1 MTALTELEQLAKAA
15 TPGPWRQSEHEHL
28 KDCIMTHGSNPVI
41 YCDEVP
47 IMELKDA
54 AFIAAANPQVILR
67 LIELVREMAGALDDM
82 TRTCPKQAGC
92 NDFHHFA
99 GQRHSFDEDCP
110 PTQAYFDAINRADVA
125 LEKYRG
131 MTK

>member
-1 MTALTELEQLAKAA
+1 M
-15 TPGPWRQSEHEHL
+15 
-28 KDCIMTHGSNPVI
+28 V
-41 YCDEVP
+41 
-47 IMELKDA
+47 
-54 AFIAAANPQVILR
+54 AANPQAILAM
-67 LIELVREMAGALDDM
+67 IELLREMGEALEDM

-125 LEKYRG
+125 LAKFKE